1 MRLNLKPII
10 HVPGAALPFDFSMDL
25 SDVELYG
32 NCPLPEPLTVSGVV
46 RNQADVL
53 SLHGEAT
60 TELALC
66 CDRCRKVFRKS
77 KTLSLD
83 YRLAQELCGDE
94 LEDLLLLDDDSLDLS
109 ELVYDAFLLDMD
121 TKNLCSEDCRGLCSG
136 CGANLNEEVCTCQRE
151 IDPRWAALSQLL
163 DKTE

>member
-1 MRLNLKPII
+1 MRLNLQPII
-10 HVPGAALPFDFSMDL
+10 HVPGARLPFDFSMDL
-25 SDVELYG
+25 SEVELYG
-32 NCPLPEPLTVSGVV
+32 TCPLPEPLTVRGFV

-53 SLHGEAT
+53 FLHGEVTA
-60 TELALC
+60 ELALC
-66 CDRCRKVFRKS
+66 CDRCRKAYRKT

-83 YRLAQELCGDE
+83 YMLAQELSGDEVEDILLLDGDE
-94 LEDLLLLDDDSLDLS
+94 LDLQ

-136 CGANLNEEVCTCQRE
+136 CGANLNEEACRCRRE